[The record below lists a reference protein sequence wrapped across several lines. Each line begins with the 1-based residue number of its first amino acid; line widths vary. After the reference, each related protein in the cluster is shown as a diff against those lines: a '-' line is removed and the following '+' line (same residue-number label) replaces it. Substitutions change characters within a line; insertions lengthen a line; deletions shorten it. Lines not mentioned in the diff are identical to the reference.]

1 MKVSMKLLFV
11 GVALMST
18 IFTGC
23 KKEILNPSNTDG
35 LVMIATGYSDAGS
48 MKISVYSTDS
58 LYSQYTNLFIE
69 VRDSATDAVIEDG
82 HIEIMPMMDMG
93 TMMHSAPFEDPSGTA
108 ATDGL
113 FPCAVVFQMP
123 SEMAT
128 MPGTMGWSLKVHVH
142 EHVNGGDGEVTFP
155 LLVKNPTPTRTR
167 VVIPLN
173 DAMSRLVISYAQ
185 PLDPKVGVN
194 DFEVTLHSRETMMSW
209 PGIENYTV
217 EIEPEM
223 PSMGHG
229 SPNNVNP
236 THTSNGHYKGKVN
249 FTMTGV
255 WRVNLKIMD
264 GATVVDNSSYF
275 EVTLQ

>member
-1 MKVSMKLLFV
+1 
-11 GVALMST
+11 MSA

-23 KKEILNPSNTDG
+23 NQDDDIPDPNITDG

-58 LYSQYTNLFIE
+58 IYSRYTNLFIE
-69 VRDSATDAVIEDG
+69 VKDSATDALIEDA
-82 HIEIMPMMDMG
+82 HVTIMPEMQMP
-93 TMMHSAPFEDPSGTA
+93 TMMHSAPFENPSSSDA
-108 ATDGL
+108 VNGL

-123 SEMAT
+123 
-128 MPGTMGWSLKVHVH
+128 GDMGWTLKVMVH
-142 EHVNGGDGEVTFP
+142 EHVNGGMGEVTFP
-155 LLVKNPTPTRTR
+155 MMVRNPEPTRTR
-167 VVIPLN
+167 VVTPLN
-173 DAMSRLVISYAQ
+173 DASARLVISYAQ
-185 PLDPKVGVN
+185 PLNPKVGIN
-194 DFEVTLHSRETMMSW
+194 DFELTLHSRETMMSW

-236 THTSNGHYKGKVN
+236 THSADGHYDGKVN
-249 FTMTGV
+249 FTMTGL
-255 WRVNLKIMD
+255 WRINLNIMD
-264 GATVVDNSSYF
+264 GSTVVDSTAFF

>member
-1 MKVSMKLLFV
+1 
-11 GVALMST
+11 MSA

-23 KKEILNPSNTDG
+23 NQDDDIIADPSNTDG
-35 LVMIATGYSDAGS
+35 LTLIASGYTDAGS
-48 MKISVYSTDS
+48 MMVKLWSTDS
-58 LYSQYTNLFIE
+58 LYSRYTNLFVE

-82 HIEIMPMMDMG
+82 HVTIMPMMDMG
-93 TMMHSAPFEDPSGTA
+93 NMMHSAPFENPSSMSA
-108 ATDGL
+108 VNGL

-128 MPGTMGWSLKVHVH
+128 MSGAMGWSLMVHVH
-142 EHVNGGDGEVTFP
+142 EHVNGGEGEVTFP
-155 LLVKNPTPTRTR
+155 IMVKNPDPTRTR
-167 VVIPLN
+167 VVIPVN
-173 DAMSRLVISYAQ
+173 DPMSRLVISYVQ
-185 PLDPKVGVN
+185 PMDPKVGIN
-194 DFEVTLHSRETMMSW
+194 DFEITLHSRETMMSW

-236 THTSNGHYKGKVN
+236 TDAGDGHYNGSVN
-249 FTMTGV
+249 FTMTGL
-255 WRVNLKIMD
+255 WRINLNIMD
-264 GATVVDNSSYF
+264 GSTVVDSTAYF